1 MHVPWSRRGDCSW
14 ELQQALRFHGRSHER
29 RPLLE
34 RAVPCPPPGA
44 RRCSAVAQLSL
55 LGVAREAHPSPAPV
69 DRPTYQTDLDRGV
82 EYFELLGVTALAER
96 VEIVRAFRE
105 RIRRVHPDI
114 SGSRT
119 EAEVLIRA
127 RETLLGPEAAA
138 YWQAWT
144 ARFRPRRPTV
154 EPPGVPYRPAAMSRD
169 PELAEV
175 LQKLGVKLGKLD
187 KYLNEELAELRAR
200 KKG

>member
-1 MHVPWSRRGDCSW
+1 
-14 ELQQALRFHGRSHER
+14 
-29 RPLLE
+29 
-34 RAVPCPPPGA
+34 
-44 RRCSAVAQLSL
+44 
-55 LGVAREAHPSPAPV
+55 V